1 MNREEL
7 QIHRITEILPVAPER
22 CTPVYAADCELAVI
36 DGVSL
41 LCSLD
46 DFSSEDL
53 FRTDNPER
61 LGWNIAC
68 AALADVFACGGIA
81 ILYSHALV
89 PAPDWDNN
97 FLEAFTKGVGSALQG
112 CGAGFLGGD
121 MGHGKEWRYTS
132 HVIGRPRDRMVDRR
146 GARHGDALYLS
157 GRIGLGN
164 LEAALRLYGNNP
176 LLQKAF
182 SVYQPRFRL
191 LHRESELVARFASA
205 AIDTSDGL
213 ASSVLQLADQSQVG
227 FEVGEIPYHNLAG
240 MASRFLRK
248 PSILLAL
255 GGCGEY
261 ELLFSVPFE
270 HEVALQEE
278 ARSKKLHIFR
288 IGSIRGGPEA
298 SRSFGDEQQT
308 LDLAQPLPRA
318 RDFTTLP
325 EYLQVLERFAQGE
338 PR

>member
-1 MNREEL
+1 MSREE
-7 QIHRITEILPVAPER
+7 QRIRRITEILPAAPER
-22 CTPVYAADCELAVI
+22 ATPVYAADCELAVI

-46 DFSSEDL
+46 DFSAEDL

-68 AALADVFACGGIA
+68 AALADIFACGGIA
-81 ILYSHALV
+81 KLYSHALV
-89 PAPDWDNN
+89 PAPDWDSH
-97 FLEAFTKGVGSALQG
+97 FLDSFARGVSAALQG

-121 MGHGKEWRYTS
+121 MGHGKEWRYTAQ
-132 HVIGRPRDRMVDRR
+132 VIGRPRDRMVDRR

-164 LEAALRLYGNNP
+164 LEAALGLYGNYP
-176 LLQKAF
+176 VLQKAF

-191 LHRESELVARFASA
+191 LHRESELVAHYASA

-227 FEVGEIPYHNLAG
+227 FTIGSIPYHNLAG

-248 PSILLAL
+248 PRILLAL

-261 ELLFSVPFE
+261 ELLFSVPTE
-270 HEVALQEE
+270 REVSLLQE
-278 ARSKKLHIFR
+278 ARRKKLNIFR
-288 IGSIRGGPEA
+288 IGSIIESQA
-298 SRSFGDEQQT
+298 SRSLGDERHT
-308 LDLAQPLPRA
+308 VDLTHSLPQA
-318 RDFTTLP
+318 RDFGSLP
-325 EYLQVLERFAQGE
+325 EYLQMLERYAQGE
-338 PR
+338 QC